1 MENKIKTNAQLKEKI
16 EKVVLA
22 KGKERLRDF
31 DKDDDYGDE
40 EVYYQKQIQKEK
52 KLGRE
57 MNKKEKEEYR
67 EERAKED
74 LSINFKGDIECQA
87 K

>member
-1 MENKIKTNAQLKEKI
+1 
-16 EKVVLA
+16 
-22 KGKERLRDF
+22 
-31 DKDDDYGDE
+31 
-40 EVYYQKQIQKEK
+40 
-52 KLGRE
+52 

>member
-40 EVYYQKQIQKEK
+40 EVYYQK
-52 KLGRE
+52 
-57 MNKKEKEEYR
+57 
-67 EERAKED
+67 
-74 LSINFKGDIECQA
+74 
-87 K
+87 

>member
-31 DKDDDYGDE
+31 DKDNDYGDE

-74 LSINFKGDIECQA
+74 LSINLKGDLSDRA
-87 K
+87 